1 MTLNRAAIIFVILV
15 ILAGILGPQSF
26 FSVDETQLAIVT
38 RFGDVKQSITTPGLH
53 TKTPF
58 VDTVTYFEK
67 RRTLFDAPPDAL
79 ITADKKRLVI
89 DAYAIGRIVDPL
101 LFRQTVQTAQRAVTR
116 GNDIVASELRRQI
129 ANDDQ
134 IDIIRNNRES
144 IMEQVRDAVS
154 PKLNEFG
161 IETVDVRVKRAD
173 FPNEIATAVYARMQA
188 ERKRIADAERAEGAK
203 QDLEIR
209 SNVDRQATIIRAEAE
224 RDANILR
231 GEGEAEAVSI
241 FAGALEQDPE
251 FYRFQRTLEAYRN
264 FLTENA
270 TVVLPADSDLFAFL
284 QSPTAPGG
292 GVNGVNGVAPA
303 GTQEAEPADDAA
315 PGEADPGGPDGSA
328 DGRSELS
335 DEELAAE
342 TGAVAAL
349 ADRLGVDEGEIGRA
363 GLAPGEWGDTSLGCP
378 EEGLAYAQVVTAGYS
393 VTLEHDGTAYTYH
406 VSADG
411 QIVVDCG

>member
-1 MTLNRAAIIFVILV
+1 MTLNRAAIIFIVLV
-15 ILAGILGPQSF
+15 ILTGILGPQSF

-38 RFGDVKQSITTPGLH
+38 RFGDVKQSITEPGLH

-67 RRTLFDAPPDAL
+67 RRTLFDANPDAL

-89 DAYAIGRIVDPL
+89 DAYAIGRITDPL
-101 LFRQTVQTAQRAVTR
+101 LFRQTVQTSQRAVTR

-134 IDIIRNNRES
+134 IDIIRNNREQ
-144 IMEQVRDAVS
+144 IMEQVRDAVE
-154 PKLNEFG
+154 PKLKDFG
-161 IETVDVRVKRAD
+161 IETVDIRIKRAD

-188 ERKRIADAERAEGAK
+188 ERKRIADAERADGAK

-241 FAGALEQDPE
+241 FAGALERDPE
-251 FYRFQRTLEAYRN
+251 FYRFQRSLEAYRN
-264 FLTENA
+264 FLTQNA

-284 QSPTAPGG
+284 QSPGAAPD
-292 GVNGVNGVAPA
+292 
-303 GTQEAEPADDAA
+303 EAEPADVNGTLNGEGLDLGPEAFAAADAA
-315 PGEADPGGPDGSA
+315 RAD
-328 DGRSELS
+328 
-335 DEELAAE
+335 LAA
-342 TGAVAAL
+342 
-349 ADRLGVDEGEIGRA
+349 RLDIDAEEPELV
-363 GLAPGEWGDTSLGCP
+363 GLMPGEWGDTSLGCP
-378 EEGLAYAQVVTAGYS
+378 AEDTAYAQVVTSGYA
-393 VTLEHDGTAYTYH
+393 VMLDHMGTEYEYH
-406 VSADG
+406 VSSDG
-411 QIVVDCG
+411 AIVVLCE

>member
-1 MTLNRAAIIFVILV
+1 MTLNRSAILFVILV

-38 RFGDVKQSITTPGLH
+38 RFGDVKQSITTPGLY

-89 DAYAIGRIVDPL
+89 DAYAIGRITDPL

-134 IDIIRNNRES
+134 IDIIRNNREP
-144 IMEQVRDAVS
+144 IMDQVRVAVA
-154 PKLNEFG
+154 PKLQEFG
-161 IETVDVRVKRAD
+161 IETVDVRIKRAD

-231 GEGEAEAVSI
+231 GEGEAQAVSI

-251 FYRFQRTLEAYRN
+251 FYRFQRSLEAYRN
-264 FLTENA
+264 FLTQNA
-270 TVVLPADSDLFAFL
+270 TVVLPADSELFDFL
-284 QSPTAPGG
+284 QSPGSSSG
-292 GVNGVNGVAPA
+292 GVNGSAPE
-303 GTQEAEPADDAA
+303 GQPADGETNGSGAESPAQDAA
-315 PGEADPGGPDGSA
+315 AA
-328 DGRSELS
+328 A
-335 DEELAAE
+335 AAE
-342 TGAVAAL
+342 AAVAAL
-349 ADRLGVDEGEIGRA
+349 AARLGVEAGEIELA
-363 GLAPGEWGDTSLGCP
+363 GLTPEEWGDTSLGCP
-378 EEGLAYAQVVTAGYS
+378 VEDYAYAQVVTAGYS
-393 VTLEHDGTAYTYH
+393 VMLEHGGTGYSYH

-411 QIVVDCG
+411 QIVVDCQ

>member
-1 MTLNRAAIIFVILV
+1 MSLNKAAIILVVLV

-38 RFGDVKQSITTPGLH
+38 RFGDVKQAITEPGLH

-67 RRTLFDAPPDAL
+67 RRTLFDANPDAL

-89 DAYAIGRIVDPL
+89 DAYAIGRITDPL
-101 LFRQTVQTAQRAVTR
+101 LFRQTVQTTQRAVTR

-129 ANDDQ
+129 ASDDQ
-134 IDIIRNNRES
+134 IDIIRNNREQ
-144 IMEQVRDAVS
+144 IMEKVRDSVE
-154 PKLNEFG
+154 PKLKEFG
-161 IETVDVRVKRAD
+161 IDTVDVRVKRAD

-231 GEGEAEAVSI
+231 GEGEAQAVTI
-241 FAGALEQDPE
+241 FASALERDPE
-251 FYRFQRTLEAYRN
+251 FYRFQRSLEAYRN
-264 FLTENA
+264 FLTQNA

-284 QSPTAPGG
+284 QSPGTPPGESEPAA
-292 GVNGVNGVAPA
+292 VNGMLNGEGLDLGP
-303 GTQEAEPADDAA
+303 EALATASAA
-315 PGEADPGGPDGSA
+315 RTD
-328 DGRSELS
+328 
-335 DEELAAE
+335 LAAQLSI
-342 TGAVAAL
+342 AAEEPEL
-349 ADRLGVDEGEIGRA
+349 V
-363 GLAPGEWGDTSLGCP
+363 GLMPGEWGDTSLGCP
-378 EEGLAYAQVVTAGYS
+378 AEDTAYAQVVTSGYS
-393 VTLEHDGTAYTYH
+393 VMFDYLGAEYNYH
-406 VSADG
+406 VSSDG
-411 QIVVDCG
+411 AIVVLCE

>member
-1 MTLNRAAIIFVILV
+1 MTLNRAAIIFTVLV

-38 RFGDVKQSITTPGLH
+38 RFGDVKQSITKPGLH

-67 RRTLFDAPPDAL
+67 RRTLFDANPDAL

-89 DAYAIGRIVDPL
+89 DAYAIGRITDPL

-134 IDIIRNNRES
+134 IDIIRNNREQ
-144 IMEQVRDAVS
+144 IMEQVRDAVE
-154 PKLNEFG
+154 PKLREFG
-161 IETVDVRVKRAD
+161 INIVDVRVKRAD

-241 FAGALEQDPE
+241 FAGALEEDPE
-251 FYRFQRTLEAYRN
+251 FYRFQRSLEAYGN
-264 FLTENA
+264 FLTQNA

-284 QSPTAPGG
+284 QSPTGG
-292 GVNGVNGVAPA
+292 GFVPA
-303 GTQEAEPADDAA
+303 SPVDLAT
-315 PGEADPGGPDGSA
+315 GP
-328 DGRSELS
+328 
-335 DEELAAE
+335 LAAAE
-342 TGAVAAL
+342 AAIADLSGRLDIDAGAVE
-349 ADRLGVDEGEIGRA
+349 VV
-363 GLAPGEWGDTSLGCP
+363 GLMPEEWPDASLGCP
-378 EEGLAYAQVVTAGYS
+378 AEDMVYAQVVTPGYS
-393 VTLEHDGTAYTYH
+393 VMLDHMGTVHTYH
-406 VSADG
+406 VSSDG
-411 QIVVDCG
+411 AAVVLCE